1 MKAGPERFRPIF
13 VERSPTI
20 SDMNYGEETN
30 MIGPI
35 GNSNIYPAAPAPS
48 NSKPQPAA
56 PQASSSPQDT
66 VQLSPAARSAGSSG
80 DVDHDGD
87 SH

>member
-1 MKAGPERFRPIF
+1 M
-13 VERSPTI
+13 I
-20 SDMNYGEETN
+20 S
-30 MIGPI
+30 PI
-35 GNSNIYPAAPAPS
+35 GNSNIYPAAPAPT

-56 PQASSSPQDT
+56 PQSSGSQQDT
-66 VQLSPAARSAGSSG
+66 VQLSPAAQGAAASG